1 MIRYIMKKL
10 DEFFYG
16 RYVDK
21 VMEEIIREHI
31 ENPVVMVNDRGEEY
45 WVGYKK

>member
-21 VMEEIIREHI
+21 VMEDIMKDYV
-31 ENPVVMVNDRGEEY
+31 ENPVVMVSEDGEEY
-45 WVGYKK
+45 WIGYKK